1 MADFFKG
8 LTGGFQT
15 GLQLGEA
22 VRARRQRDALA
33 DAYAAPEQLQGYT
46 AEQGAELEAAAK
58 SGLYDI
64 GMRTNDAGEFQGYTV
79 TPKASP
85 EMQGIV
91 APSQVS
97 DYRGTRVQGQFDP
110 AQLRGLQT
118 QQAAQV
124 YREMGDP
131 ARAAELEQ
139 SAADMEFKRKTQPM
153 QLEQAELGLKAARR
167 TEEEAAALGKA
178 NQFIADFAATGQE
191 VTTQV
196 LQDAARQTG
205 ANFNSLLDSAAKQL
219 GYGEALG
226 AAAVKKL
233 ERDLS
238 TAAAGGVTGMNK
250 FLADSFDPDKTD
262 NIAPEVIRDGSGNY
276 VVSYGGRVL
285 PEYGAHKSLD
295 FLVAT
300 VQGRV
305 TGDPLGT
312 LKTLADIEQSRAA
325 ARASDA
331 TVNLRGAQSKAIT
344 DAGANATQLAGIQ
357 AEFDALTPEQKVG
370 PEGQALIQQFNMV
383 NAKVGGQVGLGKGG
397 AKAVTPKERL
407 DMEKTFVDMGY
418 TPQQAKMEVEQ
429 RLGIVPAASVPDPG
443 IQKLDAEKGG
453 GTQAPRARGPQD
465 ISPDEAA
472 SIKQSIAEL
481 DARIAQA
488 RNIASAAAK
497 SNDVASIKLYGG
509 MVNELESRRAQLT
522 AGLNPLAK
530 RSLGLQ

>member
-1 MADFFKG
+1 MGWAA
-8 LTGGFQT
+8 GFQAGT
-15 GLQLGEA
+15 NLAKNALD
-22 VRARRQRDALA
+22 VYDRTKTRRGLA

-139 SAADMEFKRKTQPM
+139 SAADMEFKRKLQPM
-153 QLEQAELGLKAARR
+153 QLEQAELGLAASRR
-167 TEEEAAALGKA
+167 TETEAAALGKA
-178 NQFIADFAATGQE
+178 NQVLTDFAATGQE
-191 VTTQV
+191 VTSQV
-196 LQDAARQTG
+196 LRDVARKTG
-205 ANFNSLLDSAAKQL
+205 ANYNSLLDSAAKQL
-219 GYGEALG
+219 GFDEAQG
-226 AAAVKKL
+226 TAAIKKL

-238 TAAAGGVTGMNK
+238 KAAAGGVTGMNK

-262 NIAPEVIRDGSGNY
+262 NIAPEVTRDGSGNY

-285 PEYGAHKSLD
+285 SEYGAHKSLD
-295 FLVAT
+295 FLVGT
-300 VQGRV
+300 VQGRI

-312 LKTLADIEQSRAA
+312 LKTLASIKQSEAA

-331 TVNLRGAQSKAIT
+331 RANAINN
-344 DAGANATQLAGIQ
+344 AGANAEELANIQ
-357 AEFDALTPEQKVG
+357 DRFMALTPEQQNG
-370 PEGQALIQQFNMV
+370 PEGQALQRQFNLLNV
-383 NAKVGGQVGLGKGG
+383 RAGGQVGLGKGG
-397 AKAVTPKERL
+397 ATAVTPQQRL

-453 GTQAPRARGPQD
+453 SGAPTQGADVGLAQPRQPVQLLQPLYDLNALRRRM
-465 ISPDEAA
+465 
-472 SIKQSIAEL
+472 AE
-481 DARIAQA
+481 
-488 RNIASAAAK
+488 
-497 SNDVASIKLYGG
+497 
-509 MVNELESRRAQLT
+509 ESRNSP
-522 AGLNPLAK
+522 AGGL
-530 RSLGLQ
+530 SGLGY